1 MTALLP
7 QALLPQ
13 ALVFDMDGLLL
24 DSERLALEIGR
35 ETCVALDLPWSEDAA
50 LGMIGLNADSCA
62 AWLKQCFGETYP
74 VEAQRAEFGRRY
86 EAHIDAHGV
95 PLKPGASELLDRL
108 DALGLPRAI
117 ATSTAAA
124 RAHLKLK
131 KTGLANRFHHI
142 VGGDMVARSKPAPDI
157 FLAAAAALG
166 VAPQSCMALEDS
178 NAGGRAA
185 LAAGMQVRIVPD
197 LLTPAADLAAAGARI
212 CTSLFDVLAELG

>member
-1 MTALLP
+1 MSKNIFPLAFI
-7 QALLPQ
+7 
-13 ALVFDMDGLLL
+13 FDMDGLLL

-35 ETCVALDLPWSEDAA
+35 ETCAALSLPWSEDAA
-50 LGMIGLNADSCA
+50 LGMIGLNADACA

-74 VEAQRAEFGRRY
+74 VQAQRAEFGRRY

-108 DALGLPRAI
+108 DELDLPRAI
-117 ATSTAAA
+117 ATSTAAV
-124 RAHLKLK
+124 RAQLKLK
-131 KTGLANRFHHI
+131 KTGLASRFHHL

-166 VAPQSCMALEDS
+166 IAPQSCMALEDS
-178 NAGGRAA
+178 NAGARAA

-197 LLTPAADLAAAGARI
+197 LLEPAPELAAAGAKI
-212 CTSLFDVLAELG
+212 CRSLFDVLAELG